1 MSKRLREENDETP
14 RKHDVNSAKCKN
26 VLGLGLGLSR
36 GCGVRLALQALHDLL
51 ECGSLFRVLRNT
63 PSHQGRQERRRFI
76 ERWVFRKQFL
86 RAYMVDNLRDL
97 VAFPRQAARKQFVEK
112 DAICVDIV
120 FEVIFTLAVKAL
132 RAHPRSG
139 SGRSA
144 RLRSSGGG
152 HNAVLVA
159 YYLATIV
166 RVKDDMHGLE
176 VPMRGPLA
184 VEMSH
189 DLCDVHLVVWRELVL
204 EAFEERSP
212 SHKSMMM

>member
-1 MSKRLREENDETP
+1 M
-14 RKHDVNSAKCKN
+14 
-26 VLGLGLGLSR
+26 
-36 GCGVRLALQALHDLL
+36 
-51 ECGSLFRVLRNT
+51 
-63 PSHQGRQERRRFI
+63 
-76 ERWVFRKQFL
+76 FRKLFL

-166 RVKDDMHGLE
+166 RVKDDMHVLINYLFKLTLRIQHFLQA
-176 VPMRGPLA
+176 VFLCTSHPGP
-184 VEMSH
+184 
-189 DLCDVHLVVWRELVL
+189 CVWG
-204 EAFEERSP
+204 
-212 SHKSMMM
+212 